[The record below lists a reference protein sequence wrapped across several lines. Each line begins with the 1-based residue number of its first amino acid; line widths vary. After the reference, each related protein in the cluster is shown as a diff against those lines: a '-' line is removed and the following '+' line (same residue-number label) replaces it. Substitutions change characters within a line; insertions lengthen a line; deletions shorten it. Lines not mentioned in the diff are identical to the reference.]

1 MNLSEKDKNHLVNK
15 LKYKKEDIPQIEKSL
30 KKTRF
35 KLEKTDESVSEISA
49 ADARKI
55 LGDDRFLS
63 GIGRSSFHW
72 SCVRQAEDG
81 SSIYFD
87 SSRLFK

>member
-1 MNLSEKDKNHLVNK
+1 MNLSEKDKNHLVKK
-15 LKYKKEDIPQIEKSL
+15 LKYKKEDIPQIEKCL

-35 KLEKTDESVSEISA
+35 ELEKTDKSVSEISA

-55 LGDDRFLS
+55 LGDDKFLS
-63 GIGRSSFHW
+63 GMGRSSFH
-72 SCVRQAEDG
+72 SSSVRQTEDG

-87 SSRLFK
+87 SSRFFK